1 MEQLLREELA
11 VIKKAK
17 DDLQARNEH
26 QDAEI
31 HDLQVCLHVFCC
43 HASCVISSGLL
54 CTAGIGKLVVP
65 RVTFGA
71 WGRSASAKQGTPL
84 IIHKRL
90 MRIRV

>member
-31 HDLQVCLHVFCC
+31 HDLQVCLHVVCG
-43 HASCVISSGLL
+43 HASCVIL
-54 CTAGIGKLVVP
+54 
-65 RVTFGA
+65 
-71 WGRSASAKQGTPL
+71 
-84 IIHKRL
+84 
-90 MRIRV
+90 